1 MNSIPTVKAE
11 RREIH
16 ATKTIDDLQIV
27 RSIDGRSSFQYI
39 PRSWLDLWLLV
50 CSTTLA
56 SGEEASKIS
65 VNFGFPGLQY
75 RPNFPWVICGSQLV
89 LSHRRGSQ

>member
-16 ATKTIDDLQIV
+16 APKTIDLQIV
-27 RSIDGRSSFQYI
+27 RSIDGQSSFQYI

-50 CSTTLA
+50 CSMMLA

-75 RPNFPWVICGSQLV
+75 RPNFP
-89 LSHRRGSQ
+89 